1 MGLVHCGCLLLTFFT
16 SDDDKMSTDG
26 SKTTEIISTF
36 SSSTSSLNISSTS
49 TMPTDHTEI
58 DKDNQSLRFIIVPIC
73 ALGLVVILTVVV
85 LLFLRKKRLDRLR
98 HRLMPFYNFD
108 PGEEEDWEAELLED
122 NRDYNNTK
130 GYRSMESQFL
140 RP

>member
-1 MGLVHCGCLLLTFFT
+1 MLTNE
-16 SDDDKMSTDG
+16 SD
-26 SKTTEIISTF
+26 TTELISTVP
-36 SSSTSSLNISSTS
+36 SPTDISNSSSTS
-49 TMPTDHTEI
+49 TMPTDHSEI

-122 NRDYNNTK
+122 TGEYNSIK
-130 GYRSMESQFL
+130 GYKTMESQFL
-140 RP
+140 RH